1 MVFYICFRT
10 APARLNYLWLYFSPC
25 DDKYDL
31 PGVLQVGRSSG
42 DFPGQISMI
51 TAAGRIL
58 AEIEILRKLIWP
70 EWEFQPDSNLTY
82 ELMSSS
88 RVVTE
93 VSVAMTYDSD

>member
-1 MVFYICFRT
+1 M
-10 APARLNYLWLYFSPC
+10 
-25 DDKYDL
+25 
-31 PGVLQVGRSSG
+31 
-42 DFPGQISMI
+42 
-51 TAAGRIL
+51 
-58 AEIEILRKLIWP
+58 AEIQILRKLIWP